1 MKGLKVDNLR
11 VEIAAG
17 ARTLVPVDGVSFTVD
32 ADECVALLGESGCGK
47 SMTALAVMR
56 LLPEGGRV
64 TAGDARLESVDLFGI
79 TEHAMGEVRGGRL
92 GMIFQ
97 EPQTSL
103 NPVMTVA
110 EQIAEVLAE
119 HRQLHGAAARA
130 EAGRM
135 IEAVGLA
142 PDKLDAYPFQLSGGQ
157 RQRAL
162 IAMMLA
168 GEPEVLIADEP
179 TTALDVTVQA
189 QILALL
195 KDLQKQRGMGL
206 LLITHDLDV
215 ARDMADRVAVM
226 YAGQI
231 VEWAPR
237 DSLYGAPAHPYT
249 RKLFAVLPRPERR
262 GERLDSLPGRVPGPD
277 AAFVGCRFAERCPAV
292 FERCR
297 GEAPAF
303 HETGP
308 GHFARCH
315 LAELAAGAPLAQ
327 GGAGAI
333 SPTYAT
339 DAPSTS
345 PQAAFA
351 KGGEAPRA
359 LSPQSSV
366 LSIRD
371 LAVHFP
377 IRKGLFKRTVGH
389 VKAVDGVSL
398 AVDAGETV
406 ALVGESGCGKTTL
419 ARAVLRLIEPTGGE
433 VSLAGDDLARLS
445 GEALRRKRAA
455 MQIVFQD
462 PFSSLNPRMK
472 IGAILEEGMAA
483 LLPALDASARRQRAR
498 ELLDQVGLPEDAAA
512 RYPHEFSGGQRQR
525 IAIARALAVNPKLL
539 ILDEPTSA
547 LDVSVQAQILNLL
560 AELRQRHGLAYLFI
574 THNLSVVSY
583 LADRV
588 AVMYRGRIVEH
599 GPAEI
604 LLNAPAHPY
613 TRQLLD
619 SAPGR
624 GLRVAVDHDKGSE
637 GGATGCP
644 YASRCASADAACARE
659 PELAEFGNGH
669 RVACHHPIM
678 RG

>member
-1 MKGLKVDNLR
+1 MSGLTVENLR

-17 ARTLVPVDGVSFTVD
+17 ARLLKPVDGVSFEIG
-32 ADECVALLGESGCGK
+32 ANECVALLGESGCGK
-47 SMTALAVMR
+47 SLTALALMR
-56 LLPEGGRV
+56 LLPDGGRV
-64 TAGDARLESVDLFGI
+64 ASGSVRLADEDVFAL
-79 TEHAMGEVRGGRL
+79 TEAAMGEVRGGRL
-92 GMIFQ
+92 AMIFQ

-110 EQIAEVLAE
+110 EQIDEALSA
-119 HRQLHGAAARA
+119 HRGLSGAAATEESLRLL
-130 EAGRM
+130 ES
-135 IEAVGLA
+135 VGLGSE
-142 PDKLDAYPFQLSGGQ
+142 KLDAYPFQLSGGQ

-189 QILALL
+189 QILRLL
-195 KDLQKQRGMGL
+195 KDLQRQRGMGL

-231 VEWAPR
+231 VEWASS
-237 DSLYGAPAHPYT
+237 DSLYTSPLHPYT
-249 RKLFAVLPRPERR
+249 QKLFAVLPRLDRR

-277 AAFVGCRFAERCPAV
+277 TEFTGCRFADRCPAV
-292 FERCR
+292 FERCWV
-297 GEAPAF
+297 ETPAF
-303 HETGP
+303 HETAP

-315 LAELAAGAPLAQ
+315 LAEAVGWVSQAKRDSPEGVTQRLGGFGSTDVGLRDKAAN
-327 GGAGAI
+327 
-333 SPTYAT
+333 PTY
-339 DAPSTS
+339 
-345 PQAAFA
+345 
-351 KGGEAPRA
+351 KG
-359 LSPQSSV
+359 SHV
-366 LSIRD
+366 LDVRD

-377 IRKGLFKRTVGH
+377 IRKGLLKRTVGH

-398 AVDAGETV
+398 QVAAGETL

-419 ARAVLRLIEPTGGE
+419 ARAILRLIEPTAGL
-433 VSLAGDDLARLS
+433 VSLLGEPLAGLR
-445 GEALRRKRAA
+445 GEALRRKRAE

-472 IGAILEEGMAA
+472 VGEILTEGMAA
-483 LLPALDASARRQRAR
+483 LLTLSTAERSARIAD
-498 ELLDQVGLPEDAAA
+498 LLNQVGLPEDAVG

-525 IAIARALAVNPKLL
+525 IAIARALAVEPKLL

-560 AELRQRHGLAYLFI
+560 ADLQQQHGLAYLFI

-583 LADRV
+583 LAHRV
-588 AVMYRGRIVEH
+588 AVMQDGRIVEE
-599 GPAEI
+599 GEAEK
-604 LLNAPAHPY
+604 LLTQPENAY
-613 TRQLLD
+613 TRLLLD

-624 GLRVAVDHDKGSE
+624 GVLFS
-637 GGATGCP
+637 
-644 YASRCASADAACARE
+644 S
-659 PELAEFGNGH
+659 
-669 RVACHHPIM
+669 
-678 RG
+678 